1 MNHEQ
6 VPRRPPPKLSGNVRL
21 RFFLGP
27 TNLGILRCA
36 DQVMAEHPVIIH
48 QVDFRF
54 DVYGR
59 PRDVADAIV
68 DSFLV
73 PKNRDLEAS
82 TTATTAA
89 TQQHQANTS
98 ENRRNSTHDPRSTS
112 NSGPSRHPTTAA
124 TVTTE
129 ADQRKMTTRRMSRD
143 QQDIGSNQHGNQD
156 QDQEAQALELTFI
169 PILQNQTLV
178 HGHNGS
184 GKQRQNHPTQ
194 IRKAKTDAELELSRQ
209 AHLRENRQEVD
220 PASLITVILS
230 LPEKMAH
237 YLIHLTGGFMSY
249 LVEESNLGSCA
260 KNNISLENLKTLSQ
274 NAGLS
279 VALSKII
286 MPDMIDAPIW
296 IQVADIEALRVILH
310 GVAMAL
316 ARDPLWQYERRLA
329 TPQELDLRDIWD
341 ANLSQRQRP
350 APVQD
355 DKWITSQLNK
365 KEKERN
371 GWKSSGNQD
380 SRQTV
385 SQTTPRSAQ
394 DQDDQW
400 SPWGYTQ
407 NVESPRD
414 EEAPHYP
421 SPSRTL
427 SESEAFYVSGESL
440 TPHDHRYPEAE
451 SEMEGEIERAAEWA
465 SDRILIRHSPSL
477 DSAMATF
484 SHYYRVKRQ
493 TQTIFINTPNPNSD
507 TVLSLKQRIIKAL
520 AASKGKDNGDGV
532 QVPTAA
538 SDIQLHIPDK
548 RNPSSYVELTDSK
561 TLTMSGLVDQQ
572 VIAMTYRTLGGW
584 EEVHIA
590 QPEDV
595 EDLDDLEDEAEDVE
609 VSRSSKGKERA

>member
-1 MNHEQ
+1 
-6 VPRRPPPKLSGNVRL
+6 
-21 RFFLGP
+21 
-27 TNLGILRCA
+27 
-36 DQVMAEHPVIIH
+36 MAEHPVIIH

-440 TPHDHRYPEAE
+440 TPHDHRYGWGDRTSRSDYGKRRTMHGTGNGLYPAQEVYDSWRSKNKRSAATSISMTTSSTMARSQSVSPTPGGSSPFALPFTPTRYPEAE

-465 SDRILIRHSPSL
+465 SDRMYAEI
-477 DSAMATF
+477 
-484 SHYYRVKRQ
+484 Q
-493 TQTIFINTPNPNSD
+493 GWPNGYGRG
-507 TVLSLKQRIIKAL
+507 T
-520 AASKGKDNGDGV
+520 
-532 QVPTAA
+532 
-538 SDIQLHIPDK
+538 
-548 RNPSSYVELTDSK
+548 
-561 TLTMSGLVDQQ
+561 
-572 VIAMTYRTLGGW
+572 
-584 EEVHIA
+584 
-590 QPEDV
+590 
-595 EDLDDLEDEAEDVE
+595 
-609 VSRSSKGKERA
+609 RSSTQQRRQS